1 MAVSSSFSDSN
12 NDRATTAATIKLSS
26 QQQQQQRPSSISIS
40 SNRLSS
46 AYDINLP
53 PSLVGEAVRSA
64 LRSNRGV
71 CIDFSTDRYCYNN
84 KGSSTSASRLVSVIG
99 MRGKG
104 TLSFL
109 DAKFSGSVPKEDTIK
124 SSSNNN
130 TGGGG
135 GERLFGHIRTG
146 NAFETAYLTAKGRII
161 DRLLVLYFPTLSS
174 SSSSANNDER
184 EGRVTAAEEK
194 KIMTMEDAFVI
205 TSPGHDG
212 TNLYDKF
219 SPTIFPM
226 DGVSISHCTTDTTC
240 VITLACSTVQDVR
253 TSFMNNIRSMLTND
267 DGVSFDFPEEGK
279 CHHYRISRGG
289 EAFADVYVVRHA
301 FLPSEMCHGYTL
313 LFREE
318 CGGGNSSSSSSSNRR
333 LTFADEVWHTLTNE
347 NNDRG
352 PVGIGALEYDTLR
365 VESGMPGWGFEMTG
379 DGPKNKKAKTP
390 LADDNSREANEVV
403 GIDDAD
409 MYHAKSNP
417 LELHLG
423 SLVDINKGCYQG
435 QEGVA
440 SILKNK
446 LGPPRQLYQIV
457 FYDSENDFDS
467 SGGNDDEYGG
477 FGLLTTNNDM
487 LTEFR
492 KLKGEQRKDGT
503 LKQNHTR
510 QPRPGDEIFVLG
522 SNDSISVGKITS
534 VAESNGNG
542 DAKTIALML
551 AKRPGTILNAIRE
564 QGLEL
569 PKWWEDVRDP
579 DGGDDYDEKDSRGGV
594 IANEKIDGGSSGIM
608 RPPPLDPLHNLEVVI
623 GGTYTVGRMVA
634 VPGRRYGVKSKRG
647 DDVVSSLLDYETT
660 GEVVTAGDANVPAY
674 FRYDFQDET
683 TKSRDF
689 KPVRLEP
696 EVDNIESSE
705 VEMDNLLAEA
715 EKDIA
720 KATAQAEAA
729 AAELKRK
736 EEKMKQRE
744 YSRAY
749 SSSPRFM
756 FVFSYQGHLTF
767 SHIVFQSNQY
777 KRERRRPWK
786 HDERKREAAYK

>member
-1 MAVSSSFSDSN
+1 M
-12 NDRATTAATIKLSS
+12 
-26 QQQQQQRPSSISIS
+26 
-40 SNRLSS
+40 
-46 AYDINLP
+46 
-53 PSLVGEAVRSA
+53 GEAVRSA

-71 CIDFSTDRYCYNN
+71 CIDFSTDRYCSNN
-84 KGSSTSASRLVSVIG
+84 KGSSSSTSASRLVSVIG

-104 TLSFL
+104 TRSFL
-109 DAKFSGSVPKEDTIK
+109 DAKFSGSVPKVQDTIK
-124 SSSNNN
+124 SSNNN
-130 TGGGG
+130 TGGVGG
-135 GERLFGHIRTG
+135 GEKLFGHIRTG

-161 DRLLVLYFPTLSS
+161 DRLLVLYFPTSS
-174 SSSSANNDER
+174 SSPSANNDER

-205 TSPGHDG
+205 TSPGHDS
-212 TNLYDKF
+212 TNLYDKL

-226 DGVSISHCTTDTTC
+226 DGVSISHCTTDTTS

-267 DGVSFDFPEEGK
+267 DTVSFEFPEEGK

-318 CGGGNSSSSSSSNRR
+318 CGGGNSSSSSNRR

-352 PVGIGALEYDTLR
+352 PVGIGALEYETLR
-365 VESGMPGWGFEMTG
+365 VESGMPAYGFEMTG
-379 DGPKNKKAKTP
+379 DGPKTKKTNLIAED
-390 LADDNSREANEVV
+390 DDNETNKVV
-403 GIDDAD
+403 DINVDAD
-409 MYHAKSNP
+409 IYHAKSNP

-423 SLVDINKGCYQG
+423 SLVDVDKGCYQG

-446 LGPPRQLYQIV
+446 LGPPRHLYHIV
-457 FYDSENDFDS
+457 FYDSENDF
-467 SGGNDDEYGG
+467 GGDDDEYGG

-492 KLKGEQRKDGT
+492 KLKGEKRKDGT
-503 LKQNHTR
+503 LKQNDTR
-510 QPRPGDEIFVLG
+510 HPRPGDEIFVLG

-594 IANEKIDGGSSGIM
+594 IANKKIDGGSSGIM
-608 RPPPLDPLHNLEVVI
+608 RPPPLDPLHNLEVAI

-660 GEVVTAGDANVPAY
+660 GEVVTARDANVPD

-683 TKSRDF
+683 TKRRDF
-689 KPVRLEP
+689 IDSSGKPVRLEP

-756 FVFSYQGHLTF
+756 FVFSYQDHLTF

-786 HDERKREAAYK
+786 HDERKCEAAY